1 MVNSDSSP
9 LPQQSSSSTR
19 KDFVSSFRL
28 KSLFFHR
35 FPCLSP
41 QAHTHV
47 HSHARTHALAHSRGH
62 TYHILKEMEWVVQGG
77 EQLISIEGTNTPLNP
92 PQVSRLRVNSVKSFC
107 LFVCFRERA
116 SHLLWSRGWLWPPCP
131 SAATSPVLTG
141 GHQHACLGGQ
151 FFAIFH
157 SASIAFSPW
166 KWPCNLRL
174 WASFIYLFI

>member
-77 EQLISIEGTNTPLNP
+77 EQLISIEGTNTPPNP
-92 PQVSRLRVNSVKSFC
+92 PAGLQTQSEQCQIF
-107 LFVCFRERA
+107 LFVCLFSREGLTLAMEQRLTLT
-116 SHLLWSRGWLWPPCP
+116 SLSFCSYFS
-131 SAATSPVLTG
+131 SAEITG

-166 KWPCNLRL
+166 K
-174 WASFIYLFI
+174 